1 MEGVK
6 RMAIIAKEEAGTAFA
21 PIEAGSYP
29 ARCYGVVLIGTSY
42 DEMYKKTQCKVL
54 LQFEF
59 PSETIDAPESEYHGQ
74 PYGLSKFYTLSL
86 HEKSNLRADLER
98 WRNKPFTQEELNG
111 FDLKNVIG
119 APCMIAVTKKD
130 NGKSQ
135 ISSVSALVKGMKVAP
150 QINPTRYFD
159 FDDMTHFDDLPNGIQ
174 DLIKKSDEYRLKFE
188 SGSGQAQ
195 GMEEPPPTFDESD
208 EIPF

>member
-1 MEGVK
+1 
-6 RMAIIAKEEAGTAFA
+6 MAIIAKEDSGAGFEQ
-21 PIEAGSYP
+21 IGAGSYP

-42 DEMYKKTQCKVL
+42 DDMYKKTQTKVL

-86 HEKSNLRADLER
+86 HEKSILRADLER
-98 WRNKPFTQEELNG
+98 WRNKPFTAEELEG

-119 APCMIAVTKKD
+119 APCMISVVKKD
-130 NGKSQ
+130 SGKSK

-159 FDDMTHFDDLPNGIQ
+159 LEDFTHFDDLPKGIQ
-174 DLIKKSDEYRLKFE
+174 DMIRKSDEYRNQFGE
-188 SGSGQAQ
+188 GSPKPQST
-195 GMEEPPPTFDESD
+195 EEPDVLFDD
-208 EIPF
+208 EDTIPF

>member
-1 MEGVK
+1 MG
-6 RMAIIAKEEAGTAFA
+6 IIAKEESGTAFA
-21 PIEAGSYP
+21 QIDAGTYP
-29 ARCYGVVLIGTSY
+29 ARCYGVVLIGTAY
-42 DEMYKKTQCKVL
+42 DEMYKKVQTTVM

-119 APCMIAVTKKD
+119 VPCMASVIKKD
-130 NGKSQ
+130 NGKSK
-135 ISSVSALVKGMKVAP
+135 ISSISAPVKGMAIVP

-159 FDDMTHFDDLPNGIQ
+159 LEDFTHFDDLPKGIQ
-174 DLIKKSDEYRLKFE
+174 DMIKKTDEYRMKFE

-195 GMEEPPPTFDESD
+195 GMEEPPPTFDPDD